1 MSSNSKKDLIEQEVI
16 RDLANLLTET
26 ELTEIEIEKD
36 GVRLKI
42 SRQSSGM
49 VAATPAAAVA
59 AAAPAPA
66 PEAAAPAAAS
76 IEDHPG
82 LVRSPMVGTVYL
94 APRPGAHDFAQ
105 EGDNVSEG
113 QTLLI
118 VEAMKVMNNIPA
130 PRGGKIA
137 KILVQNEQ
145 PVEFGEPLMII
156 E

>member
-1 MSSNSKKDLIEQEVI
+1 MSSNSKKDLIEQDVI

-49 VAATPAAAVA
+49 VAAAPAVA
-59 AAAPAPA
+59 AAAPAPVL
-66 PEAAAPAAAS
+66 EAAAPAAAS